1 MTPGLLP
8 AGPFSLNSQ
17 APSNEDSSA
26 VFERAAEVFA
36 LLGTPLRLRIVSLL
50 CEHEMSVSELR
61 SALGGAQ
68 PSVSQNLAMLY
79 RSGVL
84 TRQRKGANV
93 FYCVDPSHSLLVCDA
108 MRSILAP
115 RAGH

>member
-1 MTPGLLP
+1 MTPGQLP
-8 AGPFSLNSQ
+8 EEQFNLNSKV
-17 APSNEDSSA
+17 APNADSSA

-50 CEHEMSVSELR
+50 CEYEMNVGELR

-84 TRQRKGANV
+84 TRQRRGANI
-93 FYCVDPSHSLLVCDA
+93 FYTVNPSHRLLLCDTV
-108 MRSILAP
+108 RSILAP
-115 RAGH
+115 DVNQ

>member
-1 MTPGLLP
+1 MTPGLP
-8 AGPFSLNSQ
+8 QGPSKLNPQ
-17 APSNEDSSA
+17 AASNEDSSA

-50 CEHEMSVSELR
+50 CDHEMNVRELR

-68 PSVSQNLAMLY
+68 PRISQSLAMLH
-79 RSGVL
+79 RCGVL
-84 TRQRKGANV
+84 TRQRRGENV
-93 FYCVDPSHSLLVCDA
+93 FYSVDPSHSLLVCDA

-115 RAGH
+115 RDSH

>member
-1 MTPGLLP
+1 M
-8 AGPFSLNSQ
+8 NSQ
-17 APSNEDSSA
+17 AAFNGDSSA

-36 LLGTPLRLRIVSLL
+36 LLGTPLRLRIVSFL
-50 CEHEMSVSELR
+50 CEHEMNVGELR

-79 RSGVL
+79 RAGVL

-93 FYCVDPSHSLLVCDA
+93 FYSVNPSHSLLLCDTV
-108 MRSILAP
+108 RSILAP
-115 RAGH
+115 T

>member
-1 MTPGLLP
+1 M
-8 AGPFSLNSQ
+8 NSKV
-17 APSNEDSSA
+17 APNGDSSA

-36 LLGTPLRLRIVSLL
+36 LLGTPLRLRMVSLL
-50 CEHEMSVSELR
+50 CEHEMNVGELR

-84 TRQRKGANV
+84 ARQRKGSNI
-93 FYCVDPSHSLLVCDA
+93 FYTVNPPHSLLLCDTV
-108 MRSILAP
+108 RSILAP
-115 RAGH
+115 DVNQ

>member
-1 MTPGLLP
+1 M
-8 AGPFSLNSQ
+8 
-17 APSNEDSSA
+17 DSST

-50 CEHEMSVSELR
+50 CEREMNVGELR

-79 RSGVL
+79 RAGVL

-93 FYCVDPSHSLLVCDA
+93 FYSVNPSHSLLLCDTV
-108 MRSILAP
+108 RSILASD
-115 RAGH
+115 ANH

>member
-1 MTPGLLP
+1 MNP
-8 AGPFSLNSQ
+8 Q
-17 APSNEDSSA
+17 APTSEDPSA

-68 PSVSQNLAMLY
+68 PSVSQNLAMLH

-115 RAGH
+115 RTGH

>member
-1 MTPGLLP
+1 MNP
-8 AGPFSLNSQ
+8 Q
-17 APSNEDSSA
+17 AAFNEDSSA

-50 CEHEMSVSELR
+50 CEREMNVRELR
-61 SALGGAQ
+61 SAVGGAQ

-84 TRQRKGANV
+84 RRQRRGVNV

-108 MRSILAP
+108 MRSIFGSA
-115 RAGH
+115 R